1 MMTTMKT
8 DKNFILA
15 VDIGGTKVA
24 VGLIDLTG
32 KILASDQLPTC
43 QTGPEDGIRQ
53 IIDLLEKLLANTGT
67 ELDQVKAIGIGIP
80 AVLEPETDF
89 VIWGPNLN
97 GWRNVDLRSGLASH
111 FGIPVCVEYDGHTA
125 VLGEW
130 WVGAGRSYR
139 SMVDIIIGTGLGGGM
154 VLDGRLF
161 RGRNR
166 LAGAAGWFGLTLDAD
181 RQTENARSI
190 GYWESRIAGP
200 AVAERAKKV
209 ARLNPGSA
217 LDALNIE
224 GRVSAETVF
233 ALASQGDPIAKQFC
247 DQLAGEIGV
256 GIANVV
262 SLVDPEVVILGG
274 GMGSNCGVLL
284 PRIREVVNCWAQP
297 ISAKAVD
304 IVLSKLGPQAG
315 LLGAAYG
322 ALLRVDDSTH

>member
-1 MMTTMKT
+1 
-8 DKNFILA
+8 
-15 VDIGGTKVA
+15 
-24 VGLIDLTG
+24 
-32 KILASDQLPTC
+32 
-43 QTGPEDGIRQ
+43 
-53 IIDLLEKLLANTGT
+53 
-67 ELDQVKAIGIGIP
+67 
-80 AVLEPETDF
+80 
-89 VIWGPNLN
+89 
-97 GWRNVDLRSGLASH
+97 
-111 FGIPVCVEYDGHTA
+111 
-125 VLGEW
+125 
-130 WVGAGRSYR
+130 
-139 SMVDIIIGTGLGGGM
+139 M

-181 RQTENARSI
+181 QQTENARSI

-200 AVAERAKKV
+200 AVARRAQKI

-233 ALASQGDPIAKQFC
+233 TLASEGDSIAIQFC

-304 IVLSKLGPQAG
+304 IVVSKLGPQAG

-322 ALLRVDDSTH
+322 ALLRVDYSTR